1 MASRSLPDLG
11 PRGEGWV
18 VAQFA
23 LFGLIAVTGTSG
35 PAWSGPARVV
45 GLLLGAALIAGGGAL
60 VIRGALDLRENLTA
74 FPRPLPEARLVDT
87 GSYGLVRHP
96 IYGGLVVVTAGW
108 GLATASPVALAG
120 AALLFVFFDLK
131 ARREERWLAERF
143 EGYAAY
149 RSRTRKLLPWVY

>member
-1 MASRSLPDLG
+1 
-11 PRGEGWV
+11 
-18 VAQFA
+18 
-23 LFGLIAVTGTSG
+23 
-35 PAWSGPARVV
+35 
-45 GLLLGAALIAGGGAL
+45 LGAALIAGGGAL